1 MEVKIAERM
10 KHIFTE
16 KRHQLVVLAK
26 TLDGYSPAKKI
37 SSGYAYVENGASQ
50 SIRSVSM
57 VKPNDQI
64 IIHVTDGNVKAT
76 VTEVYKNE

>member
-1 MEVKIAERM
+1 MEVKIADRM
-10 KHIFTE
+10 KRIFTE

-37 SSGYAYVENGASQ
+37 SSGYAYVENGANQ

-57 VKPNDQI
+57 IKPNDQI
-64 IIHVTDGNVKAT
+64 TIHLTDGNVKAT
-76 VTEVYKNE
+76 VTEVHKNE